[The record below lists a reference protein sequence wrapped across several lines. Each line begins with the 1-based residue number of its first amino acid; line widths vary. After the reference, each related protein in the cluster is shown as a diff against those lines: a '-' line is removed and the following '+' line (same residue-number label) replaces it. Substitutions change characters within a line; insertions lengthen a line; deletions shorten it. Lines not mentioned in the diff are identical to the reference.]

1 MSCWPAAQR
10 GSGVGQPDLNQYLPS
25 PCLLVRATREVQT
38 IESRDGLEVVEG
50 GGELGGRLEDH
61 GLLGWGGGCE
71 D

>member
-1 MSCWPAAQR
+1 M
-10 GSGVGQPDLNQYLPS
+10 NQYLPS